1 MRHVIVTLV
10 GVVALCAAT
19 LDSQSSGSLMQ
30 GWLTLQP
37 GVKSLRV
44 SSYDKTGGNNDRFEK
59 IAQGERRTLADI
71 KGSGQIT
78 HIWVTIAPPPPTVS
92 RHDIILR
99 MYWDDESTPS
109 VEAPIGEFFGQ
120 GWNESYPMAA
130 IPLAAGPRE
139 GRAMVSYFPMP
150 FRSRARIEVENDTGR
165 TIDAFYYY
173 IDYEQFPAGSLPADT
188 PYFHAWYNHE
198 LTEAQSYGENEWGV
212 LGPEQKNTTGAGN
225 YLVADISGRGHY
237 VGMNYYVH
245 SPSPMWYGEGDDLFQ
260 IDGEPWPGSLHGT
273 GTEDY
278 FNTSW
283 SPDALYQHPFFG
295 YARVDGETG
304 WLGRT
309 HVYRFHLT
317 DPVRFQKSLKVSI
330 EHGHDNNLTL
340 DLATVAY
347 WYQLEPH
354 KAYPA
359 FPDKTSRQLMPNI
372 GPSEIHR
379 WRDAW
384 RKSMGNGSKLWGNE
398 RPKQ

>member
-1 MRHVIVTLV
+1 MRHLILTLV
-10 GVVALCAAT
+10 GVVALSAAV
-19 LDSQSSGSLMQ
+19 LESQSSGSLLQ

-44 SSYDKTGGNNDRFEK
+44 SSFDKSGGNNDRLEK
-59 IAQGERRTLADI
+59 IPQGERRTLADI
-71 KGSGQIT
+71 KGPGQIT

-99 MYWDDESTPS
+99 MYWDDETTPS

-130 IPLAAGPRE
+130 LPLAAGPRE

-150 FRSRARIEVENDTGR
+150 FRSRARIEIETDTGR

-173 IDYEQFPAGSLPADT
+173 VDYESMPAGALPAET
-188 PYFHAWYNHE
+188 PYFHAWYNHQV
-198 LTEAQSYGENEWGV
+198 TDAQSYGENEWGL
-212 LGPEQKNTTGAGN
+212 LGPEQKNPTGAGN
-225 YLVADISGRGHY
+225 YLVADIAGRGHY
-237 VGMNYYVH
+237 VGVNYYVH
-245 SPSPMWYGEGDDLFQ
+245 SPSTMWYGEGDDLFQ
-260 IDGEPWPGSLHGT
+260 VDGEPWPGSLHGT

-317 DPVRFQKSLKVSI
+317 DPVRFQTSLRASI

-354 KAYPA
+354 KPYPA
-359 FPDKTSRQLMPNI
+359 FPDRTSRQLKPNI
-372 GPSEIHR
+372 SPSDIHR

-384 RKSMGNGSKLWGNE
+384 RKMMGNDPKLWGNE
-398 RPKQ
+398 RPK

>member
-1 MRHVIVTLV
+1 MRRLLLMVCGLV
-10 GVVALCAAT
+10 VLAAPA
-19 LDSQSSGSLMQ
+19 LDSQSSGSLLQ

-37 GVKSLRV
+37 GVKSLRI
-44 SSYDKTGGNNDRFEK
+44 SSFDTSGGNNDRLER

-71 KGSGQIT
+71 KGPGQIT

-92 RHDIILR
+92 RHDIVLR
-99 MYWDDESTPS
+99 MYWDDETTPS

-130 IPLAAGPRE
+130 LPLAAGPRE

-150 FRSRARIEVENDTGR
+150 FRSRARIEIENDTGR
-165 TIDAFYYY
+165 QIDAFYYY
-173 IDYEQFPAGSLPADT
+173 VDYEQLPSLPADT

-198 LTEAQSYGENEWGV
+198 LTEAQSYGENEWNT

-225 YLVADISGRGHY
+225 FLVADITGRGHY

-260 IDGEPWPGSLHGT
+260 VDGESWPGSLHGT

-309 HVYRFHLT
+309 HVYRFHVT
-317 DPVRFQKSLKVSI
+317 DPVRFQKSLRVSI

-347 WYQLEPH
+347 WYQTEPH
-354 KAYPA
+354 KAFTA
-359 FPDKTSRQLMPNI
+359 FPDKESRKLMPSI
-372 GPSEIHR
+372 GASDIHR

-384 RKSMGNGSKLWGNE
+384 RKSMGNGRKLWGNE
-398 RPKQ
+398 PR

>member
-1 MRHVIVTLV
+1 MRRLLLMVCGLV
-10 GVVALCAAT
+10 VLAAPA
-19 LDSQSSGSLMQ
+19 LDSQSSGALLQ

-37 GVKSLRV
+37 GVKSLRI
-44 SSYDKTGGNNDRFEK
+44 SSFDTSGGNNDRLER

-71 KGSGQIT
+71 KGPGQIT

-92 RHDIILR
+92 RHDIVLR
-99 MYWDDESTPS
+99 MYWDDETAPS

-130 IPLAAGPRE
+130 LPLAAGPRE

-150 FRSRARIEVENDTGR
+150 FRSRARIEIENDTGR
-165 TIDAFYYY
+165 QIDAFYYY
-173 IDYEQFPAGSLPADT
+173 VDYEQLPSLPADT

-198 LTEAQSYGENEWGV
+198 LTEAQTYGENEWNT

-225 YLVADISGRGHY
+225 FLVADITGRGHY

-260 IDGEPWPGSLHGT
+260 VDGESWPGSLHGT

-309 HVYRFHLT
+309 HVYRFHVT
-317 DPVRFQKSLKVSI
+317 DPVRFQKSLRVSI

-347 WYQLEPH
+347 WYQTEPH
-354 KAYPA
+354 KAFTA
-359 FPDKTSRQLMPNI
+359 FPDKESRKLMPSI
-372 GPSEIHR
+372 GASDIHR

-384 RKSMGNGSKLWGNE
+384 RKSMGNGRKLWGNE
-398 RPKQ
+398 PR